1 MLQVDTIYEFLYQE
15 IFKDFEN
22 WHLPNGVPKTNN
34 IIFSDVAVFTS
45 DIAVERK
52 IFFYDQEPLLPS
64 ISEEY
69 IKMFKC
75 PVGYTLEE
83 WWQLTLQGNAP
94 YGWRSYPEGLDMHL
108 KNLENPNRIYKDP
121 QVLVTSEKSP
131 QFDYYR
137 TQYNLKGLYYFFH
150 GFAALDWY
158 RGHYALNYNKLIVKQ
173 YNYDFISFNRIINND
188 RSYRIYFVSRLKEQD
203 LLEKGLVS
211 FNVTDNLFDD
221 WRDEVADP
229 NTKLSEQARQH
240 AEKHLVNVDKLII
253 DRAELHGSAS
263 ANIPRTID
271 SWFSPDNPQPPNVDA
286 FWHIVT
292 ETVFYYDKLHLTEKI
307 FKPIAS
313 KQPFMLLAAP
323 GNLAYLKS
331 YGFKTFDSV
340 IDESYD
346 LIQDNDLRTEAV
358 VKQLHWYC
366 NLTPGEKTDI
376 IQQLEPIIDYNFHHF
391 YGEFRHIIARELLDN
406 TKTLFKE
413 IAYDDNHINYTNI
426 YDVLTH

>member
-1 MLQVDTIYEFLYQE
+1 MLQIDHVYEFLYQNL
-15 IFKDFEN
+15 FKDFEF
-22 WHLPNGVPKTNN
+22 WYHPNGVISIDTIN
-34 IIFSDVAVFTS
+34 IDSMLVFTS
-45 DIAVERK
+45 NVEIEKK
-52 IFFYDQEPLLPS
+52 IFFYDQEPLVPK

-69 IKMFKC
+69 IKMFTL
-75 PVGYTLEE
+75 PWGYDLEE
-83 WWQLTLQGNAP
+83 FYQLIQQNNGRGP
-94 YGWRSYPEGLDMHL
+94 YNCTGPSYEEHL
-108 KNLENPNRIYKDP
+108 LNLANPNRAFKKPNI
-121 QVLVTSEKSP
+121 LVTSEKSKLL
-131 QFDYYR
+131 DHYLSHYDMKR
-137 TQYNLKGLYYFFH
+137 LYYFFH

-173 YNYDFISFNRIINND
+173 YNYDFITFNRIIYGD
-188 RSYRIYFVSRLKEQD
+188 RSYRIYLVSLLKEQG

-221 WRDEVADP
+221 WRDETSNP
-229 NTKLSEQARQH
+229 NSKLSEQAKQH
-240 AEKHLVNVDKLII
+240 AEQHLVNIDKLII
-253 DRAELHGSAS
+253 DQAELPGSAS

-271 SWFSPDNPQPPNVDA
+271 RIDINGDILHVDA

-307 FKPIAS
+307 FKPIVS
-313 KQPFMLLAAP
+313 KQPFMLLASP

-346 LIQDNDLRTEAV
+346 TIQDNDLRVEAV

-376 IQQLEPIIDYNFHHF
+376 IQRLEPIIEYNFDHF
-391 YGEFRHIIARELLDN
+391 YGEFRHIITRELLDN

-413 IAYDDNHINYTNI
+413 IGYDDIHINYTNI
-426 YDVLTH
+426 HHVLTH